1 MLPLSLASTYR
12 EYKRDTDVLASWLAL
27 TARSHGYKGDVA
39 SAGNE
44 AGDGSKA
51 ETQTVKGDDTG
62 KGNDNGRPSKYK
74 VAIRNFVP
82 LAESIAST
90 KPAISTP
97 PSIVNTINRVITA
110 RSDFASKVKDFSGLD
125 AHAVEAHAYF
135 VGIIEKVQDILVTKD
150 VAKTRRLGVSSDE
163 ETTNL
168 FAALDF
174 KDPSIDFLDAPD
186 IDKPMSKAAPA
197 PPASHASRYEA
208 ETSDELKAL
217 DAIIIFALMASDL
230 ARVRVVIID
239 TWGRNAR
246 EELTLS
252 ATALTTSAAVDLAN
266 HAVKDVLPIFE
277 AQGGV
282 WEVAQQFVAL
292 VCAKNGVDSETLS
305 YSQGTTLM
313 SEHMYTTYDRSLLCQ
328 SWPVE
333 DEILRGIQEMKA
345 TGSVPFYLVL
355 TAQIHVDIQQNLGIL
370 TMNPSQKMVEELN
383 SMKADLNHE
392 MSGKTD
398 FERSLAV
405 ATQPSM
411 WPVARDRITRAMIEM
426 MDKLLKD
433 PCHQAKLL
441 ISGIPPQQVAEASF
455 FRDSPYMSGLVV
467 AYCRNYMKEAGI
479 DLANFWATFVSTAHV
494 YNALK
499 QLGLLR
505 EPWRDLEI
513 ALSGAGLES
522 KLFTGPPPTDGKDF
536 YRKYSLQLGFSAVNF
551 ANLHKKAGKA
561 NTDAAGTK
569 IAPQAEKRLIQHEHV
584 ASTFTSLVSKYSY
597 DGSTMEWTEL
607 LVRNI
612 AGSTTRHGETVFGN
626 HGANHFK
633 KIASKVQGKEEA
645 KSRPKP
651 NDENETEAGNRLS
664 PWNTAIQLR
673 MALQEESV
681 EFEFPYLEFHRSAR
695 STMEVIKGIVI
706 EALKEFLSPGLAE
719 EDVEMQL
726 AVQLLFK
733 SCDAD
738 AKEYDA
744 PLVSVYQQY
753 KEDTDSVAS
762 WLAST
767 AKACGYPAD
776 LLNPVGQAKK
786 KAKHKHK
793 NISSKYIVALK
804 DFVPL
809 AQFIAGS
816 KKPVVDVPESFVTTI
831 NRVINVRSS
840 FSNRLAEHG
849 KKTAFQVE
857 KSHSFFVGI
866 LEQVRESLRP
876 RMPTA
881 TAAWA
886 ESSSS
891 SSADALV
898 NAFEALK
905 VYEPSDDFLKAPDIK
920 RPEPEK
926 ATDKVVYEAEGAA
939 YSEFEDAMFAYSVML
954 EDLRKI
960 RAQILF
966 IWQNYRDGAF
976 DVATAAIATNTA
988 IELAHNVAEEVI
1000 PLFRSHG
1007 GVWQVAMNY
1016 YHAAALASGFSKESM
1031 NISDG
1036 GRDNRTAFN
1045 VKTYDVAN
1053 NTYVNVYRFLEGFQ
1067 AVLRPNMLPLFKQGV
1082 FGTYDPTS
1090 NFKTKS
1096 PEEKF
1101 QEDQVIMMEVFG
1113 ELMTIIRTVPNWPV
1127 EDEFLRGMREMED
1140 TKKIPF
1146 YLVFAAQTY
1155 LDIHHILRDD
1165 VERGFFQMSDE
1176 TNIMRNNLNSH
1187 LEFHQSLK
1195 IDGWTAKHDRALKD
1209 TESVIEWLGTDPI
1222 HQVKNDYAR
1231 RQGIP
1236 LSPDTKQYYLLR
1248 QSPVMSGLIL
1258 HYFRLDLYDIGIAA
1272 ANAWGSIT
1280 YMEHLY
1286 NAVEKEGLLGGP
1298 WEDMDFM
1305 RILVG
1310 QDAFYVGEAPSV
1322 PEDYYKKFCLQMGVS
1337 AATLA
1342 DRSKRRAKVALESRA
1357 GPRGIKM
1364 GAPVSVMFQNRFT
1377 RRAPGMVWTTEL
1389 VDSVLSRSE
1398 WEEENDGDQILSMSR
1413 VIDPKR
1419 LSEIRK
1425 GKNKKLAEDG
1435 GRLPPEKLI
1444 RSLLFALQSEIMEVA
1459 FPYLLMHRL
1468 DSRGDEQFR

>member
-1 MLPLSLASTYR
+1 MLP
-12 EYKRDTDVLASWLAL
+12 
-27 TARSHGYKGDVA
+27 
-39 SAGNE
+39 
-44 AGDGSKA
+44 
-51 ETQTVKGDDTG
+51 
-62 KGNDNGRPSKYK
+62 
-74 VAIRNFVP
+74 
-82 LAESIAST
+82 
-90 KPAISTP
+90 
-97 PSIVNTINRVITA
+97 
-110 RSDFASKVKDFSGLD
+110 
-125 AHAVEAHAYF
+125 
-135 VGIIEKVQDILVTKD
+135 
-150 VAKTRRLGVSSDE
+150 
-163 ETTNL
+163 
-168 FAALDF
+168 
-174 KDPSIDFLDAPD
+174 
-186 IDKPMSKAAPA
+186 
-197 PPASHASRYEA
+197 
-208 ETSDELKAL
+208 
-217 DAIIIFALMASDL
+217 
-230 ARVRVVIID
+230 
-239 TWGRNAR
+239 
-246 EELTLS
+246 
-252 ATALTTSAAVDLAN
+252 
-266 HAVKDVLPIFE
+266 
-277 AQGGV
+277 
-282 WEVAQQFVAL
+282 
-292 VCAKNGVDSETLS
+292 
-305 YSQGTTLM
+305 
-313 SEHMYTTYDRSLLCQ
+313 
-328 SWPVE
+328 
-333 DEILRGIQEMKA
+333 
-345 TGSVPFYLVL
+345 
-355 TAQIHVDIQQNLGIL
+355 
-370 TMNPSQKMVEELN
+370 
-383 SMKADLNHE
+383 
-392 MSGKTD
+392 
-398 FERSLAV
+398 
-405 ATQPSM
+405 
-411 WPVARDRITRAMIEM
+411 
-426 MDKLLKD
+426 
-433 PCHQAKLL
+433 
-441 ISGIPPQQVAEASF
+441 
-455 FRDSPYMSGLVV
+455 
-467 AYCRNYMKEAGI
+467 
-479 DLANFWATFVSTAHV
+479 
-494 YNALK
+494 
-499 QLGLLR
+499 
-505 EPWRDLEI
+505 
-513 ALSGAGLES
+513 
-522 KLFTGPPPTDGKDF
+522 
-536 YRKYSLQLGFSAVNF
+536 
-551 ANLHKKAGKA
+551 
-561 NTDAAGTK
+561 
-569 IAPQAEKRLIQHEHV
+569 
-584 ASTFTSLVSKYSY
+584 
-597 DGSTMEWTEL
+597 
-607 LVRNI
+607 
-612 AGSTTRHGETVFGN
+612 
-626 HGANHFK
+626 
-633 KIASKVQGKEEA
+633 
-645 KSRPKP
+645 
-651 NDENETEAGNRLS
+651 
-664 PWNTAIQLR
+664 
-673 MALQEESV
+673 
-681 EFEFPYLEFHRSAR
+681 
-695 STMEVIKGIVI
+695 
-706 EALKEFLSPGLAE
+706 
-719 EDVEMQL
+719 
-726 AVQLLFK
+726 
-733 SCDAD
+733 
-738 AKEYDA
+738 A

-753 KEDTDSVAS
+753 KQDTDSVAS

-776 LLNPVGQAKK
+776 LLKPAGQAKK

-840 FSNRLAEHG
+840 FSNRLAEQG
-849 KKTAFQVE
+849 KQTAFEVE

-866 LEQVRESLRP
+866 LQQVRESLRP

-881 TAAWA
+881 TAAWS

-891 SSADALV
+891 SSADALA

-939 YSEFEDAMFAYSVML
+939 YSDFKDAIFAYSIML

-960 RAQILF
+960 RLQILF

-988 IELAHNVAEEVI
+988 VELAHNIAEEVI

-1007 GVWQVAMNY
+1007 GVWEVAMAY

-1045 VKTYDVAN
+1045 VKTYDVAD
-1053 NTYVNVYRFLEGFQ
+1053 NTYINVYRFLEGFQ
-1067 AVLRPNMLPLFKQGV
+1067 AVLRPNVLPLFKQGV

-1090 NFKTKS
+1090 NLKTKS

-1127 EDEFLRGMREMED
+1127 EDEFLRGMREMDE

-1176 TNIMRNNLNSH
+1176 TSIMRNNLKSH

-1209 TESVIEWLGTDPI
+1209 TESVIGWLGTDPI

-1231 RQGIP
+1231 SHGIP
-1236 LSPDTKQYYLLR
+1236 LLPDNKKCYLLR

-1258 HYFRLDLYDIGIAA
+1258 HHFRLDLYDIGIAV

-1286 NAVEKEGLLGGP
+1286 NAVEKEGLLEGP

-1310 QDAFYVGEAPSV
+1310 QDGFYVGGAPSA

-1342 DRSKRRAKVALESRA
+1342 NRSKRRAKINLESHA
-1357 GPRGIKM
+1357 GPRAIKR

-1377 RRAPGMVWTTEL
+1377 RRGSGMVWTTEL
-1389 VDSVLSRSE
+1389 VDNVLSRSE
-1398 WEEENDGDQILSMSR
+1398 WEEEHDGDQIVSMAR

-1419 LSEIRK
+1419 LTEIRK

-1459 FPYLLMHRL
+1459 FPYLLMHRWCWMVL
-1468 DSRGDEQFR
+1468 RSLKEQCDPLLRELFTPAYIERENQLPFVVGWVLAAMNSSGEVLQDRRLLESAAVVLNTFLSAGAAGSICSSVLEKIGIHVQVEDDDDSE

>member
-1 MLPLSLASTYR
+1 MLP
-12 EYKRDTDVLASWLAL
+12 
-27 TARSHGYKGDVA
+27 
-39 SAGNE
+39 
-44 AGDGSKA
+44 
-51 ETQTVKGDDTG
+51 
-62 KGNDNGRPSKYK
+62 
-74 VAIRNFVP
+74 
-82 LAESIAST
+82 
-90 KPAISTP
+90 
-97 PSIVNTINRVITA
+97 
-110 RSDFASKVKDFSGLD
+110 
-125 AHAVEAHAYF
+125 
-135 VGIIEKVQDILVTKD
+135 
-150 VAKTRRLGVSSDE
+150 
-163 ETTNL
+163 
-168 FAALDF
+168 
-174 KDPSIDFLDAPD
+174 
-186 IDKPMSKAAPA
+186 
-197 PPASHASRYEA
+197 
-208 ETSDELKAL
+208 
-217 DAIIIFALMASDL
+217 
-230 ARVRVVIID
+230 
-239 TWGRNAR
+239 
-246 EELTLS
+246 
-252 ATALTTSAAVDLAN
+252 
-266 HAVKDVLPIFE
+266 
-277 AQGGV
+277 
-282 WEVAQQFVAL
+282 
-292 VCAKNGVDSETLS
+292 
-305 YSQGTTLM
+305 
-313 SEHMYTTYDRSLLCQ
+313 
-328 SWPVE
+328 
-333 DEILRGIQEMKA
+333 
-345 TGSVPFYLVL
+345 
-355 TAQIHVDIQQNLGIL
+355 
-370 TMNPSQKMVEELN
+370 
-383 SMKADLNHE
+383 
-392 MSGKTD
+392 
-398 FERSLAV
+398 
-405 ATQPSM
+405 
-411 WPVARDRITRAMIEM
+411 
-426 MDKLLKD
+426 
-433 PCHQAKLL
+433 
-441 ISGIPPQQVAEASF
+441 
-455 FRDSPYMSGLVV
+455 
-467 AYCRNYMKEAGI
+467 
-479 DLANFWATFVSTAHV
+479 
-494 YNALK
+494 
-499 QLGLLR
+499 
-505 EPWRDLEI
+505 
-513 ALSGAGLES
+513 
-522 KLFTGPPPTDGKDF
+522 
-536 YRKYSLQLGFSAVNF
+536 
-551 ANLHKKAGKA
+551 
-561 NTDAAGTK
+561 
-569 IAPQAEKRLIQHEHV
+569 
-584 ASTFTSLVSKYSY
+584 
-597 DGSTMEWTEL
+597 
-607 LVRNI
+607 
-612 AGSTTRHGETVFGN
+612 
-626 HGANHFK
+626 
-633 KIASKVQGKEEA
+633 
-645 KSRPKP
+645 
-651 NDENETEAGNRLS
+651 
-664 PWNTAIQLR
+664 
-673 MALQEESV
+673 
-681 EFEFPYLEFHRSAR
+681 
-695 STMEVIKGIVI
+695 
-706 EALKEFLSPGLAE
+706 
-719 EDVEMQL
+719 
-726 AVQLLFK
+726 
-733 SCDAD
+733 
-738 AKEYDA
+738 A

-753 KEDTDSVAS
+753 KQDTDSVAS

-776 LLNPVGQAKK
+776 LLKPVGQAKK

-816 KKPVVDVPESFVTTI
+816 KKPVVDVPESFVATI

-891 SSADALV
+891 SSADALA

-939 YSEFEDAMFAYSVML
+939 YSDFEDAMFAYSVML

-1053 NTYVNVYRFLEGFQ
+1053 NTYINVYRFLEGFQ

-1096 PEEKF
+1096 PAEKF

-1113 ELMTIIRTVPNWPV
+1113 ELMAIIRTVPNWPV

-1165 VERGFFQMSDE
+1165 VERGFFQMSNE
-1176 TNIMRNNLNSH
+1176 TNIMRNNLKSH
-1187 LEFHQSLK
+1187 LEFHQNLK

-1209 TESVIEWLGTDPI
+1209 TESVIGWLGTDPI
-1222 HQVKNDYAR
+1222 HQVKDEYAR
-1231 RQGIP
+1231 RQGMP
-1236 LSPDTKQYYLLR
+1236 LSPDTPQYNLLR

-1342 DRSKRRAKVALESRA
+1342 DRNKRRAKVALESRA

-1389 VDSVLSRSE
+1389 IDNVLSRSE
-1398 WEEENDGDQILSMSR
+1398 WEEENDGDQIVSMSR
-1413 VIDPKR
+1413 VIDPKM
-1419 LSEIRK
+1419 LTEIRK

-1435 GRLPPEKLI
+1435 GRLPPEKLV

-1459 FPYLLMHRL
+1459 FPYLLMHRWCWTVL
-1468 DSRGDEQFR
+1468 RTVKEQCDPLLRELFTPAYIERENQLPFVVGWILAAMNSSGEVLQDRRLLESAAVVLNTFLSAGPSGSICSSVLETIGIHVQVENDDDSE

>member
-1 MLPLSLASTYR
+1 MLP
-12 EYKRDTDVLASWLAL
+12 
-27 TARSHGYKGDVA
+27 
-39 SAGNE
+39 
-44 AGDGSKA
+44 
-51 ETQTVKGDDTG
+51 
-62 KGNDNGRPSKYK
+62 
-74 VAIRNFVP
+74 
-82 LAESIAST
+82 
-90 KPAISTP
+90 
-97 PSIVNTINRVITA
+97 
-110 RSDFASKVKDFSGLD
+110 
-125 AHAVEAHAYF
+125 
-135 VGIIEKVQDILVTKD
+135 
-150 VAKTRRLGVSSDE
+150 
-163 ETTNL
+163 
-168 FAALDF
+168 
-174 KDPSIDFLDAPD
+174 
-186 IDKPMSKAAPA
+186 
-197 PPASHASRYEA
+197 
-208 ETSDELKAL
+208 
-217 DAIIIFALMASDL
+217 
-230 ARVRVVIID
+230 
-239 TWGRNAR
+239 
-246 EELTLS
+246 
-252 ATALTTSAAVDLAN
+252 
-266 HAVKDVLPIFE
+266 
-277 AQGGV
+277 
-282 WEVAQQFVAL
+282 
-292 VCAKNGVDSETLS
+292 
-305 YSQGTTLM
+305 
-313 SEHMYTTYDRSLLCQ
+313 
-328 SWPVE
+328 
-333 DEILRGIQEMKA
+333 
-345 TGSVPFYLVL
+345 
-355 TAQIHVDIQQNLGIL
+355 
-370 TMNPSQKMVEELN
+370 
-383 SMKADLNHE
+383 
-392 MSGKTD
+392 
-398 FERSLAV
+398 
-405 ATQPSM
+405 
-411 WPVARDRITRAMIEM
+411 
-426 MDKLLKD
+426 
-433 PCHQAKLL
+433 
-441 ISGIPPQQVAEASF
+441 
-455 FRDSPYMSGLVV
+455 
-467 AYCRNYMKEAGI
+467 
-479 DLANFWATFVSTAHV
+479 
-494 YNALK
+494 
-499 QLGLLR
+499 
-505 EPWRDLEI
+505 
-513 ALSGAGLES
+513 
-522 KLFTGPPPTDGKDF
+522 
-536 YRKYSLQLGFSAVNF
+536 
-551 ANLHKKAGKA
+551 
-561 NTDAAGTK
+561 
-569 IAPQAEKRLIQHEHV
+569 
-584 ASTFTSLVSKYSY
+584 
-597 DGSTMEWTEL
+597 
-607 LVRNI
+607 
-612 AGSTTRHGETVFGN
+612 
-626 HGANHFK
+626 
-633 KIASKVQGKEEA
+633 
-645 KSRPKP
+645 
-651 NDENETEAGNRLS
+651 
-664 PWNTAIQLR
+664 
-673 MALQEESV
+673 
-681 EFEFPYLEFHRSAR
+681 
-695 STMEVIKGIVI
+695 
-706 EALKEFLSPGLAE
+706 
-719 EDVEMQL
+719 
-726 AVQLLFK
+726 
-733 SCDAD
+733 
-738 AKEYDA
+738 A

-753 KEDTDSVAS
+753 KQDTDSVAS

-767 AKACGYPAD
+767 AKACGYPAN

-849 KKTAFQVE
+849 KKTASQVE

-891 SSADALV
+891 PSADALV
-898 NAFEALK
+898 NAFESLK

-920 RPEPEK
+920 RPEAEK

-939 YSEFEDAMFAYSVML
+939 YSDFEDAMFAYSVML

-1007 GVWQVAMNY
+1007 GVWQVAINY

-1036 GRDNRTAFN
+1036 GRDNRMAFN

-1286 NAVEKEGLLGGP
+1286 NAVEKEGPLGGP

-1364 GAPVSVMFQNRFT
+1364 GAPVSIMFQNRFT